1 MDEICIER
9 VVDVQDSLHLAAGL
23 GHILYKMLLPAA
35 YKNPVIVSPPYV
47 CRSLP
52 LALYVLRKIIY
63 VQLRRAREHN
73 ILIQSY
79 PKYISLSRRS
89 PF

>member
-9 VVDVQDSLHLAAGL
+9 VVDAQDSLHLAAGL
-23 GHILYKMLLPAA
+23 GHILYKMSLPAA
-35 YKNPVIVSPPYV
+35 YKDPVIVSPPYV

-52 LALYVLRKIIY
+52 LALLRKIIY

-73 ILIQSY
+73 SLIQLRCSG
-79 PKYISLSRRS
+79 I
-89 PF
+89 

>member
-9 VVDVQDSLHLAAGL
+9 VVYAQDSLHLAAGL
-23 GHILYKMLLPAA
+23 GHILYKMSLPAA
-35 YKNPVIVSPPYV
+35 YKDSVIVSPPYV

-63 VQLRRAREHN
+63 VQLRMAREHN
-73 ILIQSY
+73 SLIQLRCSG
-79 PKYISLSRRS
+79 I
-89 PF
+89 